1 MDKSITD
8 YFSQQHKREEQL
20 YSEVLK
26 CFERHKENTLKD
38 LKVFQHNYKLNKKRV
53 VVGNTFIKKQN
64 EVNKK

>member
-38 LKVFQHNYKLNKKRV
+38 LKVFQHNYKLSYKDGKFIDEKRGKK
-53 VVGNTFIKKQN
+53 
-64 EVNKK
+64 E